1 MTYMARM
8 GQAEV
13 HAVRKDTASATSL
26 SHGVLTVA
34 MISLS
39 QRGGATSLTE
49 SAGGLTPHL
58 HSFFF
63 LNPSLYSA
71 CMIQVKGVVA
81 FRHYNYGGYGRELPV
96 WGGRKYAKR

>member
-49 SAGGLTPHL
+49 SVGGLTPHL
-58 HSFFF
+58 RSFF
-63 LNPSLYSA
+63 LNPSLYSV

-81 FRHYNYGGYGRELPV
+81 FQHYN
-96 WGGRKYAKR
+96 